1 MVVFGVLVVHDQLLR
16 GDTVTPK
23 FIGETMTTQFI
34 TSLSVL
40 AIVASIVNGPAVPT
54 EGDTSGV
61 TPEMSTIGSVR
72 SIAAPTSMRTDPG
85 SDRVFHPDY
94 SRALS
99 AEQMTAAWN
108 AEINRLFPV
117 PITGGG

>member
-1 MVVFGVLVVHDQLLR
+1 
-16 GDTVTPK
+16 
-23 FIGETMTTQFI
+23 MTTQFI

-99 AEQMTAAWN
+99 VEQMTAAWN